1 LWEDFRIESAT
12 SELPGFQWSTEPLAT
27 DALPVGDLEASS
39 AWRLNIMM
47 IGEKVGDYSGKVK
60 LQVTPLSGGESVER
74 ELVVKGRVR
83 AAISF
88 AGRSLNS
95 EKGLDLGLIRRGKE
109 FKRSLIV
116 RVRDE
121 TGHRMDVLDV
131 KPKSLRA
138 TLETTKVPGA
148 YRLTLVVPADSQV
161 EMFDREEQHGYVQ
174 VGDPE
179 NQAFHNWLPL
189 YGAIVNPAT
198 IISIAELYRSETILK
213 FKNRC

>member
-1 LWEDFRIESAT
+1 
-12 SELPGFQWSTEPLAT
+12 
-27 DALPVGDLEASS
+27 
-39 AWRLNIMM
+39 
-47 IGEKVGDYSGKVK
+47 
-60 LQVTPLSGGESVER
+60 
-74 ELVVKGRVR
+74 
-83 AAISF
+83 
-88 AGRSLNS
+88 
-95 EKGLDLGLIRRGKE
+95 
-109 FKRSLIV
+109 LIV

-161 EMFDREEQHGYVQ
+161 EMFSREEQHGYVQ

-189 YGAIVNPAT
+189 YGAIVNPADE
-198 IISIAELYRSETILK
+198 SLASPEFVSLETILK